1 MKTGL
6 FGGSF
11 DPVHNGHINAA
22 VAFADA
28 LGLDRVIIMPAHTP
42 PHKLAPNMA
51 STEDRLAMCRL
62 AFDGDERFVVS
73 DYEIQHDEKSYTITT
88 LKYLRAKYPEDEI
101 YMLMGG
107 DMLLYFRRWYR
118 WASIGKMAVLV
129 GAARHEDES
138 PALEEEAET
147 LRSFGFD
154 VRVIPIDVLEMSS
167 TEVRKA
173 IRNVKDTSAM
183 IPREVAAYIFEHG
196 LYMKEDVH

>member
-1 MKTGL
+1 VKIGL

-28 LGLDRVIIMPAHTP
+28 LALDRVIIMPAHTP
-42 PHKLAPNMA
+42 PHKEAPNMA

-62 AFDGDERFVVS
+62 AFNGDERFVVS

-88 LKYLRAKYPEDEI
+88 LKYLRQKYPKDEL
-101 YMLMGG
+101 YLLMGG

-118 WASIGKMAVLV
+118 WTSIGKMAILA
-129 GAARHEDES
+129 GAARHDDEHA
-138 PALEEEAET
+138 ALEAEAET
-147 LRSFGFD
+147 LRSFGLD
-154 VRVIPIDVLEMSS
+154 VRVIPIDVLDISS

-173 IRNVKDTSAM
+173 IRNTKDTSAL
-183 IPREVAAYIFEHG
+183 IPREVAAYIFERG
-196 LYMKEDVH
+196 LYMKDDR